1 MNSNTRKRTNFNFTQ
16 FMWTKT
22 NLRSK
27 RLRSFPREFCCR
39 SLLSSVPT
47 FTKNSR

>member
-1 MNSNTRKRTNFNFTQ
+1 MNSNTRKNTNFNFTQ

-27 RLRSFPREFCCR
+27 PLRVNFVAEACSHPFRR
-39 SLLSSVPT
+39 SQRTQDKKV
-47 FTKNSR
+47 